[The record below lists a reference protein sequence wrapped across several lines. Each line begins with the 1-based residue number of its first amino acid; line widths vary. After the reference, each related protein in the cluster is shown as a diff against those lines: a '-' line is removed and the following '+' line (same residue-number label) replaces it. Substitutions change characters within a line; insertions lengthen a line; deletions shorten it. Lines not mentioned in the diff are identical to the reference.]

1 MACHGSRLHPL
12 GIALGQES
20 AQRTEPH
27 SSSSPSDAENLQ
39 ASSGNM
45 TIQCGDATPA
55 NCERSRFQ
63 INQRIAQQLLLKRQ
77 GGRRVVGFAG
87 ASCCIIY
94 FSNMNEDERNNL
106 VTVLTN
112 AGLPDATPHP
122 FSDDAP
128 RSCERHLEVISSLT
142 TFEHPWT
149 PWRKI

>member
-27 SSSSPSDAENLQ
+27 SSSSPAEAKNLRPPR
-39 ASSGNM
+39 GNM
-45 TIQCGDATPA
+45 TIQWGEATPA
-55 NCERSRFQ
+55 NCERSNFQ

-94 FSNMNEDERNNL
+94 FSNMNEDERYN
-106 VTVLTN
+106 
-112 AGLPDATPHP
+112 
-122 FSDDAP
+122 
-128 RSCERHLEVISSLT
+128 
-142 TFEHPWT
+142 
-149 PWRKI
+149 